1 MATETRVALK
11 QSPSPLTKHYAT
23 VICIHA
29 TAETASTDPP
39 AAINRILACT
49 VSLFFPTNFF
59 FFYAARILLQL
70 V

>member
-23 VICIHA
+23 VVCIHA
-29 TAETASTDPP
+29 TAETTSTDPP

-49 VSLFFPTNFF
+49 VSLFSQLTF
-59 FFYAARILLQL
+59 FFYAAKILLQL